1 MRQEGPAMIQ
11 IISNRLRTC
20 AAHEYALP
28 LAGFVFIAAIFG
40 LIGRSFQKAA
50 QPAVTSPPENG
61 ETKKTKDLVYPPI
74 VDGPP
79 STQIQESF
87 GFYNGGNNCF
97 INAVLQVIF
106 SSPFLVG
113 HLVFGKGQNPALQKA
128 YLEWKTA
135 LENSSFTE
143 RTPDLASPLRSLN
156 AAFEGAGQHDTAEFL
171 VQALITPLEKENNPL
186 FFPQKQIAIY
196 KNASGDEEARKTIG
210 LDAKGIENRPTALT
224 HSMQLVFP
232 ESEEKVVTM
241 EELIQAT
248 FMEKDPPSRS
258 VTLANGK
265 TEQCEIS
272 TIKTQIAPPE
282 FLFVDLKR
290 FNSNSQ
296 KIQTKVSFQEH
307 FYIPPAF
314 DIEGKG
320 AKYEWVSFTIHDG
333 SYGGGHYI
341 AYVHHENGC
350 HYYSDNT
357 KSAKSQDEFLQAG
370 KNFYL
375 GFARKVECNN
385 VQNEIDA
392 NRYKGDVDKAISKTE
407 STIEKINLFNTYLDE
422 KPPVPYKLKQVYLQ
436 LDQHFKDFV
445 AQLFPDNPEEHLHEL
460 KTITNIQLREGLTG
474 HVAQQYEKVRTADLK
489 LELSYKRDYAK
500 ECALVEQEI
509 QDLTFLQK
517 ASEEPQQ
524 KKIMAT
530 LSPSLTFLLQTI
542 SVDDL
547 LKAKNL
553 ELAALKIY
561 AEKK

>member
-1 MRQEGPAMIQ
+1 MIQ
-11 IISNRLRTC
+11 IISNRWGTC

-28 LAGFVFIAAIFG
+28 LASFLFIAAIFA

-50 QPAVTSPPENG
+50 QLVVTPPPENN
-61 ETKKTKDLVYPPI
+61 ETKKTEALVYPQI

-79 STQIQESF
+79 SKQIQESF

-113 HLVFGKGQNPALQKA
+113 HLVYGKGQNPALQAA
-128 YLEWKTA
+128 YLQWKSVQ
-135 LENSSFTE
+135 ENGSFTE

-156 AAFEGAGQHDTAEFL
+156 AAFEGSGQHDTAEFL
-171 VQALITPLEKENNPL
+171 VQALITPLELENNPL
-186 FFPQKQIAIY
+186 FFPQKQIATY
-196 KNASGDEEARKTIG
+196 KNPPDDEAVRKTIV
-210 LDAKGIENRPTALT
+210 LDANGIENRPTSLT

-232 ESEEKVVTM
+232 ESKENVVTM

-248 FMEKDPPSRS
+248 FVENNPPSRS
-258 VTLANGK
+258 VTLTNGK
-265 TEQCEIS
+265 TQELEIS

-290 FNSNSQ
+290 FNSIRQ

-307 FYIPPAF
+307 FYIPPEF
-314 DIEGKG
+314 DIDGKG

-333 SYGGGHYI
+333 GFGGGHYI

-350 HYYSDNT
+350 HYYSDNAKLE
-357 KSAKSQDEFLQAG
+357 KSKDEFLQAG
-370 KNFYL
+370 KDFYL
-375 GFARKVECNN
+375 GFAKRVECTD

-392 NRYKGDVDKAISKTE
+392 NRYKGYVDKAIGNAKD
-407 STIEKINLFNTYLDE
+407 TIEKIKLFNTYLDE

-445 AQLFPDNPEEHLHEL
+445 AQLFPDNPEEHLPEL
-460 KTITNIQLREGLTG
+460 KAITDVQLREGLSG
-474 HVAQQYEKVRTADLK
+474 PVMKQYEAVRTADLK
-489 LELSYKRDYAK
+489 LELPYARDYAK

-530 LSPSLTFLLQTI
+530 LSPSLTTLLQTI

-547 LKAKNL
+547 LKAKNS
-553 ELAALKIY
+553 ELAALNIY